1 MLRICYN
8 YTLTK
13 TEMENKMRVSDRTT
27 NLLKNYANIN
37 QSLEFRAGK
46 VLRTVSPLNTILA
59 SVEIEEDFP
68 QTFPIYELSRF
79 LGTLD
84 LFNNPELDFTDNGVS
99 ITDDKHKATYRYCG
113 SSSMFQTPPEK
124 DITFPDAEVN
134 FELSQDQFRKT
145 INAANTLG
153 LPEVIVEGNG
163 SDIQLVVSDT
173 GNVSSDIFSTK
184 VGTTDKTF
192 RMIFKTENLNKIM
205 EGTYNVSLSSKRIS
219 HFKREGDSLQYWIA
233 LEQNSTYEE

>member
-1 MLRICYN
+1 MKVSE
-8 YTLTK
+8 K
-13 TEMENKMRVSDRTT
+13 TI
-27 NLLKNYANIN
+27 NLLRNYANIN
-37 QSLEFRAGK
+37 QSIEFREGK
-46 VLRTVSPLNTILA
+46 ILKTVSPLNTILA
-59 SVEIEEDFP
+59 SVEVEEQFTR
-68 QTFPIYELSRF
+68 TFPIYELNRF
-79 LGTLD
+79 LGTLA
-84 LFNNPELDFTDNGVS
+84 LFQNPELDFTDNGVVIS
-99 ITDDKHKATYRYCG
+99 DDNHEATYRYCG

-124 DITFPDAEVN
+124 NITFPDAEVS
-134 FELSQDQFRKT
+134 FELSQDQFKKT

-219 HFKREGDSLQYWIA
+219 HFTRTGDSLQYWIA
-233 LEQNSTYEE
+233 LEQNSTFEE

>member
-1 MLRICYN
+1 M
-8 YTLTK
+8 K
-13 TEMENKMRVSDRTT
+13 VSDRTT

-46 VLRTVSPLNTILA
+46 ILRTVSPLNTILA

-84 LFNNPELDFTDNGVS
+84 LFNNPKLDFTDNGVS

-184 VGTTDKTF
+184 VGATDKTF

-205 EGTYNVSLSSKRIS
+205 EGAYNVSLSSKRIS

-233 LEQNSTYEE
+233 LEQNSTFEE

>member
-1 MLRICYN
+1 
-8 YTLTK
+8 
-13 TEMENKMRVSDRTT
+13 MENKMKVSERTT

-46 VLRTVSPLNTILA
+46 VLKTVSPLNTILA

-68 QTFPIYELSRF
+68 QTFPIYELDRF

-99 ITDDKHKATYRYCG
+99 ITDDKHEATYRYCG

-124 DITFPDAEVN
+124 DITFPDAEIN
-134 FELSQDQFRKT
+134 FELTQELFRKT

-163 SDIQLVVSDT
+163 TDIQLVVSDT

-184 VGTTDKTF
+184 VGATDKTF

-205 EGTYNVSLSSKRIS
+205 EGTYDVSLSSKRIS
-219 HFKREGDSLQYWIA
+219 HFTRKGDTLNYWIA